1 MTRRNTRKRLEQI
14 TPALRGFFTLSLAAS
29 LSLPVMADFR
39 PLDDSTLGN
48 VTGQTGVTIEMETK
62 VEMDRLSW
70 TDEGSLNVDGIRL
83 SGHNDTVLD
92 NLKLTLDIA
101 GQDEVLTHGFSEI
114 ARRANAGLLD
124 TSNPDVADALA
135 RYAVGGGYGKQFDS
149 GDLVIHLGATDYG
162 DPTSLDDYL
171 RAVDFELAVDS
182 VEATGSAGT
191 ASLFSNVMLQ
201 GYIGPTD
208 LVIRNQGTNTR
219 TLANG
224 NEVSGSELQLDT
236 HFEITDGSLD

>member
-1 MTRRNTRKRLEQI
+1 MTRRNARKRLKPFR
-14 TPALRGFFTLSLAAS
+14 PALRRFFTLSLTAS

-62 VEMDRLSW
+62 IEMDRLSW
-70 TDEGSLNVDGIRL
+70 TDEGSLNVNGIRL
-83 SGHNDTVLD
+83 SGQNDTVLD

-101 GQDEVLTHGFSEI
+101 GQDEVLEYGFSEI
-114 ARRANAGLLD
+114 ARRADAGLLD
-124 TSNPDVADALA
+124 VSNPDVADALA

-171 RAVDFELAVDS
+171 QAVDFELAVDS
-182 VEATGSAGT
+182 VEATGSGGT
-191 ASLFSNVMLQ
+191 ASLFSNIMLQ

-208 LVIRNQGTNTR
+208 LVIRNQGNNT
-219 TLANG
+219 L
-224 NEVSGSELQLDT
+224 
-236 HFEITDGSLD
+236 SLIHI